1 MKDKTFPAFLHWNP
15 PPYSIAVTQP
25 NQFKFRSFIKFP
37 LSVSTKRLCPS
48 KKAPS
53 TVALTSFLKR
63 VNNV

>member
-15 PPYSIAVTQP
+15 LPYSNAITQS

-37 LSVSTKRLCPS
+37 LSVSTKRLCPR

>member
-1 MKDKTFPAFLHWNP
+1 MNDKTFPAFLHWNP
-15 PPYSIAVTQP
+15 PPYSIAVTQS
-25 NQFKFRSFIKFP
+25 NQFKFKSFFKFP

-53 TVALTSFLKR
+53 IIALTSFLKR

>member
-1 MKDKTFPAFLHWNP
+1 MKDKTFPAFPHWNP
-15 PPYSIAVTQP
+15 LPYSIAITQS